1 MAIMLSEA
9 LHFQSALSVSQLGS
23 VYGEKKRESLQLPV
37 AASNANTTTVPIFN
51 GTDGAD
57 FFFGPVQEGRWEGN
71 IENEEQSCV
80 WVARLVGFPF
90 FFTMDGPKLR
100 HKKSTLK
107 MKSNVVLV
115 WPVWPEAGP
124 VLAQTDPSGD
134 TKRAL

>member
-1 MAIMLSEA
+1 MA
-9 LHFQSALSVSQLGS
+9 
-23 VYGEKKRESLQLPV
+23 
-37 AASNANTTTVPIFN
+37 
-51 GTDGAD
+51 TDGAN
-57 FFFGPVQEGRWEGN
+57 FFSGPVQEGRWEGN

-90 FFTMDGPKLR
+90 FFTTDGPKLR
-100 HKKSTLK
+100 HKKSTRK

-115 WPVWPEAGP
+115 WPVWLEAGP